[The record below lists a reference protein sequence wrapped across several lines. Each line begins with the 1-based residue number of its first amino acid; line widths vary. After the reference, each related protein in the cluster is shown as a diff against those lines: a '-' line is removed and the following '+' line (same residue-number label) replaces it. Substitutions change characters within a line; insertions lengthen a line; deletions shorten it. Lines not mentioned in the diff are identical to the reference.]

1 MRPRFRRAEPMTTF
15 ELVPDDEREGGSG
28 VAPGEEHDDLRRL
41 PLRERAL
48 ARWRALSRRGRVA
61 VAAGAA
67 VVVLAVATATVA
79 PGLLDARAE
88 RLRADAIRG
97 LPGAVEDLSEPLAET
112 WELPDGDGL
121 VTLAGGLVLTTDG
134 TSVAALD
141 AGTGDEAW
149 RREVG
154 TFPTCGPRG
163 GITDDLARPADVA
176 VCLTGNPDDRTVT
189 VLDAGGAVVG
199 ERSFGPARADAYD
212 DGAPDGAPVVVPAG
226 GGALAVVDGLSDAT
240 APWPSDDL
248 PDAGTLRALRA
259 DGWVD
264 PTVRVEDAL
273 TGEVRGEATLH
284 LRAEDLGACG
294 MMQDDGEAPELMT
307 YPSVV
312 ASSSLVTL
320 SVCGAA
326 VLVTPRGTAIDV
338 DPEGAW
344 ARPLAD
350 GGLVVAG
357 EDGSTVLDDDGTVVA
372 TVPGLVIPPLVDA
385 EPGSSYLALAG
396 MGDGATGPPRLTSIG
411 PDGGE
416 RWWSVVTDDFGG
428 VLARVDGV
436 VVVQDGSGLVG
447 VDAATGDE
455 IWDRDDLLR
464 RSDDGSGEWVAGAVT
479 DGTRLLVGV
488 SGHGGGDRNRLVTLD
503 VRDGTTLWERE
514 QDGYLEGLLTIGGHV
529 VAFAGAVRG
538 LG

>member
-1 MRPRFRRAEPMTTF
+1 MASF
-15 ELVPDDEREGGSG
+15 ELVPDDERED
-28 VAPGEEHDDLRRL
+28 APGGAPDEEPDDRRRPALRD
-41 PLRERAL
+41 RAL
-48 ARWRALSRRGRVA
+48 ARWRALSRRGRVV
-61 VAAGAA
+61 VAAGTA
-67 VVVLAVATATVA
+67 VVVLAAATAAVA

-97 LPGAVEDLSEPLAET
+97 LPGAVDDLSVPLAET
-112 WELPDGDGL
+112 WELTDGTGL
-121 VTLAGGLVLTTDG
+121 VTLAGGLALTTEG

-141 AGTGDEAW
+141 AGSGDEVW

-163 GITDDLARPADVA
+163 GFPDDLARPSDVA

-199 ERSFGPARADAYD
+199 ERAIGPARADAYD
-212 DGAPDGAPVVVPAG
+212 DGAPAGAPVVVPAAA
-226 GGALAVVDGLSDAT
+226 GAIAVVEGITDAT
-240 APWPSDDL
+240 APWPEDDL
-248 PDAGTLRALRA
+248 PDADTLRELRA

-273 TGEVRGEATLH
+273 TGEVRGAATLH

-307 YPSVV
+307 DPSVV
-312 ASSSLVTL
+312 ASPTSVTL
-320 SVCGAA
+320 SVCGAVA
-326 VLVTPRGTAIDV
+326 LVTPRGAAVDA

-344 ARPLAD
+344 VRPLAD
-350 GGLVVAG
+350 GRLVVAG
-357 EDGSTVLDDDGTVVA
+357 VDGSTVLDDDGSVVA
-372 TVPGLVIPPLVDA
+372 TVPGLVIPPQVDD
-385 EPGSSYLALAG
+385 EPGTSYLAMAG
-396 MGDGATGPPRLTSIG
+396 VGDDATGPLRLTSVG

-416 RWWSVVTDDFGG
+416 RWWSVVPDDLGG

-447 VDAATGDE
+447 LDAATGDE
-455 IWDRDDLLR
+455 VWDRDDLLR

-479 DGTRLLVGV
+479 DGTRLLLGI
-488 SGHGGGDRNRLVTLD
+488 SGYGGGDRHRLVTVD
-503 VRDGTTLWERE
+503 VRDGTTLWELK
-514 QDGYLEGLLTIGGHV
+514 QDGYLEGLLAIGGHV
-529 VAFAGAVRG
+529 VTFAGAVRG